1 MSRESISDQVTMF
14 ELFTNVKEVADGQ
27 EDVVAGVDAC
37 MRHWS
42 EMLRVSQDKEA
53 SLVTSIRNL
62 QEKSSLDVEMCLE
75 GLKRMWEFSKDRDLL
90 QEMYSHASN
99 GVRELQEDLMRAQE
113 RILKKASLTCVQRE
127 RKVARDAVEKAVRQA
142 KLEAQALQN
151 EMEKTQN
158 ELKAEKAVLTRQLQ
172 ECTSEL
178 KNETKKVQELQTDV
192 IVKANKI
199 SLLHEQIDSLKLRMQ
214 EEAASK
220 QAEIEDKKKHIS
232 ELLASLV
239 QHQELQNHLSSDL
252 KNTANELGHSRQATQ
267 ELEKRLEAEVEML
280 STKVQ
285 SLNAEIERL
294 QAELNAS
301 SEEVHIVVKKHET
314 VQRAVCETQKMLE
327 DKQALYTMV

>member
-1 MSRESISDQVTMF
+1 MF
-14 ELFTNVKEVADGQ
+14 ELFTTVKEVAEGQ
-27 EDVVAGVDAC
+27 DDVVAGVDAC

-158 ELKAEKAVLTRQLQ
+158 ELKAEKAVLTRQLL

-199 SLLHEQIDSLKLRMQ
+199 SSLHEQIDSLKLRMQ

-239 QHQELQNHLSSDL
+239 QQQERQNHLSSDL
-252 KNTANELGHSRQATQ
+252 KNTA
-267 ELEKRLEAEVEML
+267 RLEAEVEML
-280 STKVQ
+280 SAKVQ

-294 QAELNAS
+294 KAELNAS
-301 SEEVHIVVKKHET
+301 SEEVHIVLKKHET
-314 VQRAVCETQKMLE
+314 VQRAVCETKKMLE
-327 DKQALYTMV
+327 DKEALYTMV